1 MNIHVISVCAYL
13 RGLVLLVSF
22 FFSVN
27 GNAAPQSK
35 ITSLDSFIPLSVQIN
50 WNHQFQFAGFYAAIK
65 QGYYQDAGLKVT
77 IKDWRPGIRVIDEVL
92 SGRADIGVG
101 YSSMIADYAKGAPI
115 KLIMSSFQFSPMVL
129 LSHKPI
135 NDLTELDGKTVMH
148 YRNLQI
154 LGLID
159 KASSVVKHPIISVDS
174 SGNLEDFIDHKVDL
188 YGAYATNEPFR
199 LKQQKKDFFIVDPKS
214 FGVQSY
220 GDLVITSE
228 AFSSR
233 HSDDI
238 QKFKVATIKGWEY
251 AIHHQADMV
260 DYLMQHYPVVK
271 SREAL
276 LNEAMITTRYVKSGL
291 VPIGQVEPAK
301 LLATAAEAKEVGLI
315 SQKEFNQ
322 LNMKQFVFNMSQ
334 YAYTVEEL
342 AYLAEHPVIKLANDI
357 DWEPFEFIDKNGRY
371 RGIAADYFAL
381 LGQKLGV
388 QFEAQKNLSWD
399 DVLSQ
404 AKAGQLEIFSCAV
417 ATPDRRKYMRFTKPY
432 LSFPMVLAG
441 RNDVSFIENYEALE
455 GEKVAVVNGYWSHET
470 LKQYYPGIELVVVNS
485 VKEGLEAVVD
495 GRAKVYSGNLGAINF
510 AIHQYGLTGI
520 HVVGQSSHRFEL
532 AIGVSKNNP
541 ILFSILRKGLAS
553 ITDEERQTIF
563 NKWIQLEVVNKLDRK
578 QLIEMGSITF
588 IIIITLLFLLLMF
601 RYQKNRQQVYIEK
614 IHELTYATLIN
625 METLDFDWVSK
636 AFTRLSG
643 YSREELKKMQY
654 VDLATATLPKEE
666 QEAIL
671 KQVNSGQS
679 WKGEMEG
686 RAKDGHSYWVEL
698 TLTPIQDVMG
708 HIKQV
713 WATRVDITDRKR
725 NEHLSITDELT
736 GLYNRRYFNQ
746 LIKQEI
752 NRAKRE
758 KRSLSVAMMDIDFF
772 KKINDSHG
780 HQEGDEV
787 LKQVAD
793 VFRSSFH
800 RATDF
805 VFRMGGEEFFVISLF
820 KSEAEFQTYLEQL
833 CLKVQALGIE
843 NKASPEG
850 VLTISIGAIYC
861 EAEAL
866 ESSEALYKTVDR
878 RLYQAK
884 QTGRNKVVMAD

>member
-1 MNIHVISVCAYL
+1 M
-13 RGLVLLVSF
+13 SF

-27 GNAAPQSK
+27 GYAAPQSK
-35 ITSLDSFIPLSVQIN
+35 IPSPDSPTLLSVQVN
-50 WNHQFQFAGFYAAIK
+50 WNHQFQFAGFYAALK
-65 QGYYQDAGLKVT
+65 QGYYQDAGLRVT
-77 IKDWRPGIRVIDEVL
+77 IKDWRPGVRVLDEVL

-129 LSHKPI
+129 LSHKQI

-174 SGNLEDFIDHKVDL
+174 SGNLQDFIDHKVDL

-199 LKQQKKDFFIVDPKS
+199 LKQQNKNFFVVDPKS
-214 FGVQSY
+214 FGIQSY

-228 AFSSR
+228 SFAAKHPDS
-233 HSDDI
+233 I
-238 QKFKVATIKGWEY
+238 QKFKTATVKGWEY
-251 AIHHQADMV
+251 AIYHQADMV
-260 DYLMQHYPVVK
+260 DYIMQHYPVVK

-291 VPIGQVEPAK
+291 VPIGQIEPAK

-322 LNMKQFVFNMSQ
+322 LNMEQFIFNASK
-334 YAYTVEEL
+334 YAYTAEEL

-357 DWEPFEFIDKNGRY
+357 DWEPFEFIDKKGQY

-388 QFEAQKNLSWD
+388 TFEAQKNLSWV

-404 AKAGQLEIFSCAV
+404 VKAGKLEIFSCAV

-470 LKQYYPGIELVVVNS
+470 LKQYYPGIELVVVDS
-485 VKEGLEAVVD
+485 VKEGLEAVMD

-510 AIHQYGLTGI
+510 AINQYGLTGI

-553 ITDEERQTIF
+553 ITDEDRQAIF

-578 QLIEMGSITF
+578 QLIEMGSVIF
-588 IIIITLLFLLLMF
+588 VIIITLLFFLLMF
-601 RYQKNRQQVYIEK
+601 RYQKNRQQAYIEK

-625 METLDFDWVSK
+625 METLKFDWVSDS
-636 AFTRLSG
+636 FIRLVG
-643 YSREELKKMQY
+643 YSREEVEDIRYL
-654 VDLATATLPKEE
+654 DLATSRLSQEE
-666 QEAIL
+666 QNAIL
-671 KQVNSGQS
+671 KQLNSGQS

-686 RAKDGHSYWVEL
+686 RAKDGSSYWVEL
-698 TLTPIQDVMG
+698 TLTPVQDVMG

-725 NEHLSITDELT
+725 NEQLSITDELT
-736 GLYNRRYFNQ
+736 GLYNRRYFNL

-772 KKINDSHG
+772 KKINDTRG

-820 KSEAEFQTYLEQL
+820 KSEAEFQTYLEQF
-833 CLKVQALGIE
+833 CLRVQALGIE
-843 NKASPEG
+843 NKASSEG
-850 VLTISIGAIYC
+850 VLTVSIGAAYC

-866 ESSEALYKTVDR
+866 ESSEALYKTVDQ

-884 QTGRNKVVMAD
+884 QSGRNKVVMAD